1 MVAAEYNEVVLFAE
15 GVTKSFG
22 GIKALDGAHLSVRA
36 GRVNAVVG
44 ENGAGK
50 STLMKI
56 LAGVYQD
63 YEGRVLLNAQEVSF
77 ANPRQAQEA
86 GVAII
91 HQELNLIPHM
101 SVAENVFLGRESQDA
116 LGFVDFKRMHDE
128 ARRLLGRLDLD
139 IDPRRRVSE
148 LRVGQQQVVEIAKAL
163 ALDARVIIM
172 DEPTSAISEREVDV
186 LFGLIDSLTQRG
198 VAVAYISHK
207 LDEVFRI
214 ADRITVMRDGKT
226 VACHACSELQHDDV
240 VRMMVGRDT
249 EDFFAK
255 AEATP
260 GREVFR
266 VEGIRLDHPD
276 RPGDYLVNDMSFAVC
291 KGEVLGLFG
300 LMGAGRTELFETIF
314 GLHANASVGS
324 LFLDGAEL
332 PISSP
337 FDAIE
342 AGIALVPEDR
352 KRQGLVLDM
361 SVAASVSLA
370 SIGQIERFGFLSNR
384 LERALT
390 DSYIDRLHIKTASQ
404 AQSVKNLSGGNQ
416 QKVVIAKWL
425 ATKPKVLLLDEP
437 TRGIDVNAKNEIYK
451 LISELVAAGLAIVMS
466 SSELPEIMTIADR
479 IIVLSEGRKTAE
491 FSRAAATEESILKA
505 ALPRS
510 FSATPH
516 EPAREGADR

>member
-1 MVAAEYNEVVLFAE
+1 MVTVEHNEIVLAAR

-22 GIKALDGAHLSVRA
+22 GIKALDGARVTVYA
-36 GRVNAVVG
+36 GQVNAVVG

-56 LAGVYQD
+56 LAGVYQE
-63 YEGRVLLNAQEVSF
+63 YEGCVSLNGREVAF

-91 HQELNLIPHM
+91 HQELNLIPHL
-101 SVAENVFLGRESQDA
+101 SVAENVFLGREFLNV
-116 LGFVDFKRMHDE
+116 LGLIDVKKMYHRT
-128 ARRLLGRLDLD
+128 RTLLDRLDLD
-139 IDPRRRVSE
+139 VDPRRSVSE
-148 LRVGQQQVVEIAKAL
+148 LRVGQQQIVEIAKAL

-186 LFGLIDSLTQRG
+186 LFNLIGSLTQRG
-198 VAVAYISHK
+198 VAVIYISHK
-207 LDEVFRI
+207 LDEMFRI

-226 VACHACSELQHDDV
+226 VGSGACRELQHDDV
-240 VRMMVGRDT
+240 VRMMVGRDM
-249 EDFFAK
+249 EEFFVK
-255 AEATP
+255 VEATR
-260 GREVFR
+260 GTEAFR
-266 VEGIRLDHPD
+266 VEGIRFDHPD
-276 RPGDYLVNDMSFAVC
+276 RPGDYLVKDVGFSVQ

-314 GLHANASVGS
+314 GLHVKTSTGR
-324 LFLDGAEL
+324 LFLDGTEL
-332 PISSP
+332 RVSAP
-337 FDAIE
+337 FDAIK

-361 SVAASVSLA
+361 SVAASISLA
-370 SIGQIERFGFLSNR
+370 GIGRVERFGFLNNR

-390 DSYIDRLHIKTASQ
+390 AHYVNRLRIKAASERQ
-404 AQSVKNLSGGNQ
+404 LVKDLSGGNQ

-451 LISELVAAGLAIVMS
+451 LISELAAAGLAIIMS

-479 IIVLSEGRKTAE
+479 IIVLSEGRQTAE
-491 FSRAAATEESILKA
+491 FPRASTTEESILKA

-510 FSATPH
+510 LSA
-516 EPAREGADR
+516 ARQDAIRDGVDL